1 MSLSVCLCGY
11 FFVLFIFLSQAKKKP
26 QDSAFFV
33 SLYRAVESVI
43 KTFPA
48 FACSIVGS
56 GCLSDRGR
64 GTVGVQEAAE
74 QSEGCSDPCI
84 FTEAVSRCKSQPQSS
99 FAGEGTGQRRRR
111 AADR

>member
-1 MSLSVCLCGY
+1 MCVC
-11 FFVLFIFLSQAKKKP
+11 VVIFLLCLFFCPLSEKKP

-74 QSEGCSDPCI
+74 QSEGCSDPRV

-99 FAGEGTGQRRRR
+99 FAGEGTGQRRRP